1 MDQETAEPELSPE
14 QKRMQQVLQEKG
26 TMVVNALIE
35 KLSIANTE
43 DYHMTLNASTI
54 LCEFAENEGF
64 FHILTQ
70 PEVMRRIVNTVT
82 NMDVNKMN
90 QPYAMNFLSQIINQ
104 FTGEQDNSFFRERKD
119 EALDTI
125 MAHFTDLCYNC
136 VVILRAGGDE

>member
-1 MDQETAEPELSPE
+1 MEQETAEPELNPE

-64 FHILTQ
+64 FHILT
-70 PEVMRRIVNTVT
+70 
-82 NMDVNKMN
+82 
-90 QPYAMNFLSQIINQ
+90 
-104 FTGEQDNSFFRERKD
+104 
-119 EALDTI
+119 
-125 MAHFTDLCYNC
+125 
-136 VVILRAGGDE
+136 